1 MVGWPAPGRE
11 EVTTMKSATDLAT
24 RAAAL
29 LMVAGLVWGCTGSAA
44 AADIALATSQASRAP
59 ASPELAGQTAAA
71 VNAFGLDLYRQA
83 GSSGNVV
90 LSPTSIAI
98 ALAMARA
105 GARGETASQM
115 DAVLHWSADTASGNG
130 VNSLD
135 QALAAL
141 SGTFPDEA
149 GQPMELRLHIAN
161 APFGQKGMAI
171 EAAYLDVLA
180 SRYGAGLR
188 LVDFQSDTENA
199 RKLINGWVKD
209 QTEKR
214 IPELLQ
220 SLDPMTRLVLVN
232 AIYLKAPWETAFR
245 EESTQDVP
253 FTKADGS
260 PVSVPTMMGSPEC
273 KYAAGTGWQAVEL
286 PYVGGSLAMTIVV
299 PDDLAAFEQSLD
311 AAAFSQITSAL
322 APRSVT
328 LYLPRFGTET
338 RVDLADTLAAM
349 GMTDAFDPVKADFSG
364 ITTDEQLYISNV
376 VHQANIDVDEK
387 GTEAAA
393 ATAVVMRATAIPG
406 EPVTLHV
413 DKPFLFAVRD
423 TRTGA
428 ILFLGRISDP
438 SK

>member
-1 MVGWPAPGRE
+1 MNSASDLLHQTGRLQALVGR
-11 EVTTMKSATDLAT
+11 
-24 RAAAL
+24 
-29 LMVAGLVWGCTGSAA
+29 VAGLIAVGGLIWGCSGSAA
-44 AADIALATSQASRAP
+44 AAGIGLATAHATRAPGSAEQASQAAD
-59 ASPELAGQTAAA
+59 AIT
-71 VNAFGLDLYRQA
+71 AFGFDLYRVA
-83 GSSGNVV
+83 GSKGGNLVF
-90 LSPTSIAI
+90 SPTSIAI
-98 ALAMARA
+98 ALSMARA
-105 GARGETASQM
+105 GAAGETASQM
-115 DAVLHWSADTASGNG
+115 DRVMHATADSADGM
-130 VNSLD
+130 NSLD
-135 QALAAL
+135 QALSGL
-141 SGTFPDEA
+141 SGTFKDQA
-149 GQPMELRLHIAN
+149 GEPVELRLHVAN
-161 APFGQKGMAI
+161 APFAQAGMSLKQ
-171 EAAYLDVLA
+171 AYLDTLA
-180 SRYGAGLR
+180 TRYGAGLR
-188 LVDFQSDTENA
+188 LVDFIGDTENS
-199 RKLINGWVKD
+199 RRLINAWVSD

-214 IPELLQ
+214 IPELLD